1 MKSLTTLA
9 NLLTLCRL
17 LTIAPLYV
25 TVIHGLWFSACSLFL
40 LAIFSDL
47 LDGKIARARN
57 EATVLGG
64 FFDHATDALLVTV
77 GCLALTQ
84 LDLINPWL
92 VALIP
97 AAFIQY
103 ALDSKTLAGRTLRTS
118 SIGKANGIAY
128 FALLGIG
135 IGGLTLQSPLLL
147 AGSDLLAWCLTVT
160 TVLSMAD
167 RLLALRQP

>member
-1 MKSLTTLA
+1 M
-9 NLLTLCRL
+9 
-17 LTIAPLYV
+17 
-25 TVIHGLWFSACSLFL
+25 
-40 LAIFSDL
+40 
-47 LDGKIARARN
+47 
-57 EATVLGG
+57 
-64 FFDHATDALLVTV
+64 
-77 GCLALTQ
+77 
-84 LDLINPWL
+84 
-92 VALIP
+92 ALIP

-128 FALLGIG
+128 FALVGIG